1 MYVARPLVKLQTWQ
15 FIREFILER
24 SHTNAMYVT
33 GRLVILQA
41 SVFIGDFILER
52 NHINVI
58 YVARVSV

>member
-1 MYVARPLVKLQTWQ
+1 MD

-33 GRLVILQA
+33 RHLVILQTIL
-41 SVFIGDFILER
+41 FIGDFILER

-58 YVARVSV
+58 SVARVSE